1 MRELMDRADLL
12 LLCVLCVSW
21 THGDCVVV
29 AVLNRQRDE
38 WGRANQLASAVII
51 ETMAIEPGH

>member
-1 MRELMDRADLL
+1 MDMADLL

-21 THGDCVVV
+21 SHGDCVVV